1 MTEKRMLIVPAEVVE
16 KINANRGDM
25 SQAEFINFLIDNHL
39 KRETAEERFVT
50 RETLQDFEQG
60 IKDMLRSFLEFFI
73 SYGME
78 LGRKPGNNEMEALN
92 LQLQRLGGSPGK
104 KPKS

>member
-1 MTEKRMLIVPAEVVE
+1 MAEKRMLIVPAEVVE
-16 KINANRGDM
+16 KVDANRGDM
-25 SQAEFINFLIDNHL
+25 SQAEFINFLIDSHL

-50 RETLQDFEQG
+50 REHLQDFEQG
-60 IKDMLRSFLEFFI
+60 IKDMLRSFLEFSV

-78 LGRKPGNNEMEALN
+78 LGRKPGNDEMEALSLK
-92 LQLQRLGGSPGK
+92 LQHLGGSPGK

>member
-1 MTEKRMLIVPAEVVE
+1 MTEKRMLIVPDEVVA

-25 SQAEFINFLIDNHL
+25 SQAEFINFLIDSQL
-39 KRETAEERFVT
+39 KHETNEERFVT
-50 RETLQDFEQG
+50 RETLQDFEKG
-60 IKDMLRSFLEFFI
+60 IKDMLRSFLEFSV

-78 LGRKPGNNEMEALN
+78 LGRKPGNDEMEALN
-92 LQLQRLGGSPGK
+92 LQLQRLGGSPEK